1 MGARDFF
8 LFSQMGERSSMCERT
23 EKDPIESRE
32 RGGGAE
38 RSSRGGIWRE
48 HEEGVALSR
57 IHYFQS
63 REEREGYG
71 HRCWQG
77 RM

>member
-32 RGGGAE
+32 RGGGPREVPGAA
-38 RSSRGGIWRE
+38 SGANMKRGW
-48 HEEGVALSR
+48 L
-57 IHYFQS
+57 
-63 REEREGYG
+63 
-71 HRCWQG
+71 
-77 RM
+77 

>member
-8 LFSQMGERSSMCERT
+8 LFSQMGEKSGMCECAG
-23 EKDPIESRE
+23 KDPIESSE
-32 RGGGAE
+32 WCWGAE

-48 HEEGVALSR
+48 HKEGVALSR

-63 REEREGYG
+63 QEEREGYG
-71 HRCWQG
+71 HRCWQE